1 MDNRINDKD
10 RNLEITKEGKKRMKK
25 SEEILYDP
33 WDSIRRA
40 NTRIIGHPEMRRR
53 KKFIQRN
60 NS

>member
-1 MDNRINDKD
+1 
-10 RNLEITKEGKKRMKK
+10 MKK

-40 NTRIIGHPEMRRR
+40 NTRIIGHPEEKRGRK